1 MEHCTAADKEC
12 RIICT
17 QPRRLAATSIATRVS
32 QERNDTLGKTVG
44 YQIRMDSRISPNSNL
59 VFTTSGYLLRC
70 LTGSSNNE
78 VFKTITHLIL
88 DEVHEREKTTDFLL
102 IAIRDAVKVN
112 PHLKVILMSA
122 TIDSDLFS
130 GYFDNCPVI
139 NVPGRLFDVDVKYLD
154 DILHMMNYETGKMR
168 EYIKEAGLPKILRDA
183 EDGDQVMAPIQQDID
198 AGKYQSILRRTLNI
212 CDNKKNAHFNF
223 QNRA

>member
-1 MEHCTAADKEC
+1 MEHCTAANKEC

-59 VFTTSGYLLRC
+59 VFTTSGFLLRC
-70 LTGSSNNE
+70 ITGSTNND

-102 IAIRDAVKVN
+102 IAIRDAVKTN

-122 TIDSDLFS
+122 TIDSELFS
-130 GYFDNCPVI
+130 GYFDDCPVI
-139 NVPGRLFDVDVKYLD
+139 NVPGRLFDVHVNYLD
-154 DILHMMNYETGKMR
+154 EILHLMDYSTSKMR
-168 EYIKEAGLPKILRDA
+168 EYVREVGLPKILRDA
-183 EDGDQVMAPIQQDID
+183 EDVDQVMPPVQQNIVPQVPS
-198 AGKYQSILRRTLNI
+198 GKYNRI
-212 CDNKKNAHFNF
+212 F
-223 QNRA
+223 QTKI